1 MTSIDSIAIGLSMD
15 VHTFVDGRPLTLGGV
30 GVEHDRGLG
39 GHSDGDVLLHAIM
52 DAVLS
57 ACDLPD
63 IGQLFPDTDAVNKD
77 RSSVDMAREVA
88 RRVHAAGAR
97 ILSIDSVLI
106 CEAPKIAP
114 ARGAMRESIGAAF
127 DLSPGK
133 VNVKGRTYE
142 GMGPLGQRQG
152 IEARAVALV
161 ARAAGNA

>member
-1 MTSIDSIAIGLSMD
+1 MGLSDSLAIGMSMD
-15 VHTFVDGRPLTLGGV
+15 VHVFVDDRPLVLGGV
-30 GVEHDRGLG
+30 PVEHDRGLG

-63 IGQLFPDTDAVNKD
+63 IGQLFPDTSDVNKG

-88 RRVHAAGAR
+88 RQVQASGAR

-106 CEAPKIAP
+106 CPVPKVAPVRAAI
-114 ARGAMRESIGAAF
+114 RESVADVFGV
-127 DLSPGK
+127 SPSK

-142 GMGPLGQRQG
+142 GLGPLGEKQAV
-152 IEARAVALV
+152 EARAVALV
-161 ARAAGNA
+161 ERGGA